1 MVKGSPGKSNW
12 IPPGKLTSVVNGII
26 KKSKK
31 NNFLKSTIPRNN
43 IIHTAGKANRINS
56 FKIRPAIQANK
67 QATESKVK

>member
-1 MVKGSPGKSNW
+1 MVNGSPGKSNW

-31 NNFLKSTIPRNN
+31 NNFLKSTIPINKIRQ
-43 IIHTAGKANRINS
+43 TAGKANRINS
-56 FKIRPAIQANK
+56 FKIRPARQANK